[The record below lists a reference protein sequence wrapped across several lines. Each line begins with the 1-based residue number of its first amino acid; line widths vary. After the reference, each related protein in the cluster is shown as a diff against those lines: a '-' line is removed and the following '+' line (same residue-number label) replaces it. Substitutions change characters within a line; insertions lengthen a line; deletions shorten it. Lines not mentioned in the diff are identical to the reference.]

1 MVLGVGV
8 TLHHVRARLP
18 AQVRITASS
27 HPLAGKALRARHVY
41 RRYGRIWLVVVLPD
55 GGVCSVPVEDTDVL
69 SAAPV
74 TVARAGGST
83 VSIEGTRRLL
93 GLLAALSARAARS
106 DTSRE
111 TAR

>member
-1 MVLGVGV
+1 M
-8 TLHHVRARLP
+8 
-18 AQVRITASS
+18 RITASS

-83 VSIEGTRRLL
+83 ISIEGTRRLL

-106 DTSRE
+106 DTARE